1 MEKKK
6 CYISG
11 RISGLPR
18 MEAERNFSSSVL
30 QLVRE
35 GYIPVNPMN
44 NGVPY
49 WMPWCVHMVV
59 DLFSLAFCDTIAL
72 QDNWRESRG
81 ARIEYRFAI
90 YLGKDV
96 IFLK

>member
-18 MEAERNFSSSVL
+18 METERNFSSSVL

-44 NGVPY
+44 NGMPR
-49 WMPWCVHMVV
+49 WMPWIIHMVV
-59 DLFSLAFCDTIAL
+59 DIITIISCPTVAL
-72 QDNWRESRG
+72 QPNWKQSQG
-81 ARIEYRFAI
+81 ARIEHRIAVW
-90 YLGKDV
+90 LGKEIIRV
-96 IFLK
+96 K